1 MGLDHSKI
9 GLKTFEIWESVKHRP
24 QTQIHTNT
32 TIYYKTGSSI
42 AILSTK
48 RSSNSCQHPCF
59 SFMGVKSEK

>member
-9 GLKTFEIWESVKHRP
+9 VLKTFEILESVKHRP
-24 QTQIHTNT
+24 QTQIHTST

-48 RSSNSCQHPCF
+48 RSSSSCQHPCF